1 MSLLRIKLD
10 LIIYL
15 RIIMEHVFLIFYIII
30 TIVIVHNYSKI
41 IITNSI
47 VY

>member
-1 MSLLRIKLD
+1 MNKIRFNFLYKYIV
-10 LIIYL
+10 
-15 RIIMEHVFLIFYIII
+15 EHVFLTFYIII
-30 TIVIVHNYSKI
+30 TIVIVPNYSKI

>member
-1 MSLLRIKLD
+1 MKTHIFNILL
-10 LIIYL
+10 
-15 RIIMEHVFLIFYIII
+15 II
-30 TIVIVHNYSKI
+30 TIVIVPNYYKI